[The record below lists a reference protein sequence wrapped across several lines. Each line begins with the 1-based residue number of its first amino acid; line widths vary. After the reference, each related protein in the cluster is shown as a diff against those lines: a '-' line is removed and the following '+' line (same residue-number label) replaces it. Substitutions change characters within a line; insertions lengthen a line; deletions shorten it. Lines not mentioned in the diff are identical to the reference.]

1 MKSKDIRKENNKK
14 RQPKTKGST
23 RSLNASVGNIEYC
36 IMYDNYSAT
45 VTRADT
51 DGAVAVY
58 KAAERSWKI
67 IPGLLS
73 HSIQIMVENLYLI

>member
-14 RQPKTKGST
+14 RQPVSKGST
-23 RSLNASVGNIEYC
+23 RSIDASTGGIKYS

-45 VTRADT
+45 IYRADT

-58 KAAERSWKI
+58 RAAERSWKI

-73 HSIQIMVENLYLI
+73 HSIQVMVENLYLI

>member
-1 MKSKDIRKENNKK
+1 MKSKNIRKENNKK
-14 RQPKTKGST
+14 RQPEPKGNTKSI
-23 RSLNASVGNIEYC
+23 NASAGGTNYC

-45 VTRADT
+45 ITRADT

-58 KAAERSWKI
+58 KAADRSWKI

-73 HSIQIMVENLYLI
+73 HSIQVMVENLYL